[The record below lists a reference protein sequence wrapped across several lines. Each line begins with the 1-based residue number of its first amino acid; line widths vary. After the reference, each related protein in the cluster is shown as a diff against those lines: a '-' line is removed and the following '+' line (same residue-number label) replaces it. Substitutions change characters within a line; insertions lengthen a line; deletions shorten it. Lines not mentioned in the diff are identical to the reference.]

1 MRFTLPSTIFV
12 ALFLGLSIAVSA
24 QSESRDQV
32 LSQIEAK
39 RAELAALE
47 KKFLSPSEE
56 DQAASAEFLKQP
68 DTGLVRLLPRET
80 YDQFPDKP
88 AKLMIRGGGAY
99 YSFTR
104 LTHEYGYGSDIEL
117 DSNYLSVGFA
127 GADYGMVQKVG
138 DVALEEISIDLPNS
152 RFISTYKPPT
162 LEPEVRSEQ
171 RRFSVGALVDDTLYK
186 NRVRVETNATY
197 LLRSISFDRTDVL
210 VAFRVV
216 RKDTD
221 GSVIILW
228 RLLKKY
234 PKPELARNN

>member
-12 ALFLGLSIAVSA
+12 ALFLGLSINVSA

-39 RAELAALE
+39 RAEMAALE

-56 DQAASAEFLKQP
+56 DQAAYAEFLKQP
-68 DTGLVRLLPRET
+68 DTGLIRLLPRET

-117 DSNYLSVGFA
+117 QQNRFSVGFA
-127 GADYGMVQKVG
+127 GADFGFLTRLGKV
-138 DVALEEISIDLPNS
+138 AIEE
-152 RFISTYKPPT
+152 
-162 LEPEVRSEQ
+162 
-171 RRFSVGALVDDTLYK
+171 
-186 NRVRVETNATY
+186 
-197 LLRSISFDRTDVL
+197 
-210 VAFRVV
+210 
-216 RKDTD
+216 
-221 GSVIILW
+221 
-228 RLLKKY
+228 
-234 PKPELARNN
+234 

>member
-68 DTGLVRLLPRET
+68 DNGLIRLLHRAT

-88 AKLMIRGGGAY
+88 ANLMIRGGG
-99 YSFTR
+99 
-104 LTHEYGYGSDIEL
+104 GYD
-117 DSNYLSVGFA
+117 
-127 GADYGMVQKVG
+127 
-138 DVALEEISIDLPNS
+138 
-152 RFISTYKPPT
+152 
-162 LEPEVRSEQ
+162 
-171 RRFSVGALVDDTLYK
+171 
-186 NRVRVETNATY
+186 
-197 LLRSISFDRTDVL
+197 
-210 VAFRVV
+210 
-216 RKDTD
+216 
-221 GSVIILW
+221 
-228 RLLKKY
+228 
-234 PKPELARNN
+234 